1 MSRQLDVYI
10 EAERIGRL
18 FENTGIWSFQYDT
31 AWQASG
37 YPIAPRLPLQAAE
50 MVDTGTERPVQWFF
64 DNLLPEEMART
75 RLVASLEKGEWD
87 AWRLLERF
95 GSESAGA
102 LTLLKPGDSLAEPG
116 LNRLTDEQLHARIL
130 AMPHVPLGSDAPKKM
145 SLAGAQEKLPVVVN
159 EGGEIF
165 DPVGSQISTHILKP
179 DALSEYYPASAV
191 NEWFCA
197 RVAQELK
204 LNVPPVELRYLP
216 SCVYLIERFDR
227 AWVNGTLVRR
237 HALDAAQLLSLSAG
251 SKYTMSGA
259 KALNDV
265 VNICRA
271 KAPTRIAL
279 FRWALF
285 NVLIGNH
292 DAHLK
297 NLSLYAG
304 REGYSLAPHYDLLS
318 TASWAR
324 PELVNQGPIWS
335 DIELSFPIGD
345 ATSFRNIRREH
356 LFQFAKEIKI
366 PEITANREISRLVD
380 GIIAAADKVMAEF
393 EHRDDVPANMRAGQL
408 RMLRSI
414 RHLPVA
420 TMQAQLSG

>member
-1 MSRQLDVYI
+1 MSRELDVYI

-31 AWQASG
+31 AWQADG
-37 YPIAPRLPLQAAE
+37 YPIAPRLPLQATPI
-50 MVDTGTERPVQWFF
+50 VDTGTERPVQWFF

-75 RLVASLEKGEWD
+75 RLIASLEKGDWD

-102 LTLLKPGDSLAEPG
+102 LTLLKPGDVLAASG
-116 LNRLTDEQLHARIL
+116 LNCLSDEQLQARIL
-130 AMPHVPLGSDAPKKM
+130 AMPRVPLGSDAPKKM

-159 EGGEIF
+159 GAGELF

-179 DALSEYYPASAV
+179 DALSEHYPASAV

-204 LNVPPVELRYLP
+204 LNVPPVELRYVP
-216 SCVYLIERFDR
+216 SCIYLIERFDR
-227 AWVNGTLVRR
+227 AWVNQTLVRR
-237 HALDAAQLLSLSAG
+237 HTLDATQLLSLSSG

-259 KALNDV
+259 QALNDV
-265 VNICRA
+265 ASICRA

-285 NVLIGNH
+285 NILIGNH

-297 NLSLYAG
+297 NISLFAG

-324 PELVNQGPIWS
+324 PELVAHGPTWP
-335 DIELSFPIGD
+335 DIELSFPIGE
-345 ATSFRNIRREH
+345 ATTFRNIRRVH
-356 LFQFAKEIKI
+356 LFQFAEAINI
-366 PEITANREISRLVD
+366 PEKMAIREIDRLVA
-380 GIIAAADKVMAEF
+380 GISTAADKVMAEF
-393 EHRDDVPANMRAGQL
+393 EHRNDVPTHMRAGQL
-408 RMLRSI
+408 RMLLSI

-420 TMQAQLSG
+420 SMQAQLSG

>member
-1 MSRQLDVYI
+1 MSRELDVYI

-31 AWQASG
+31 TWQASG

-102 LTLLKPGDSLAEPG
+102 LTLLKPGDALAEPG
-116 LNRLTDEQLHARIL
+116 LNRLADEQLQARIL

-159 EGGEIF
+159 EAGEIF

-179 DALSEYYPASAV
+179 DALSEHYPASAV

-259 KALNDV
+259 SALNDV

-297 NLSLYAG
+297 NISLYAG
-304 REGYSLAPHYDLLS
+304 HEGYSLAPHYDLLS

-324 PELVNQGPIWS
+324 PELVNQGPTWP

-345 ATSFRNIRREH
+345 VTSFRNIRREH
-356 LFQFAKEIKI
+356 LFQFAEALKI
-366 PEITANREISRLVD
+366 PEITANRQISRLVD

-420 TMQAQLSG
+420 GMQAQLSG

>member
-1 MSRQLDVYI
+1 
-10 EAERIGRL
+10 
-18 FENTGIWSFQYDT
+18 
-31 AWQASG
+31 
-37 YPIAPRLPLQAAE
+37 
-50 MVDTGTERPVQWFF
+50 
-64 DNLLPEEMART
+64 
-75 RLVASLEKGEWD
+75 
-87 AWRLLERF
+87 
-95 GSESAGA
+95 
-102 LTLLKPGDSLAEPG
+102 
-116 LNRLTDEQLHARIL
+116 
-130 AMPHVPLGSDAPKKM
+130 MPHVPLGSDAPKKM
-145 SLAGAQEKLPVVVN
+145 SLAGAQEKLPVVRN
-159 EGGEIF
+159 EAGELF

-179 DALSEYYPASAV
+179 DALSEHYPASAV

-197 RVAQELK
+197 RVAQELN
-204 LNVPPVELRYLP
+204 LNVPRVELRYVP

-227 AWVNGTLVRR
+227 AWVNGTLLRR

-265 VNICRA
+265 VSICRA

-304 REGYSLAPHYDLLS
+304 SEGYSLAPHYDLLS

-324 PELVNQGPIWS
+324 PELVIQGPTWPN
-335 DIELSFPIGD
+335 IELSFPIGD
-345 ATSFRNIRREH
+345 ATTFNNIRRAH
-356 LFQFAKEIKI
+356 LFQFAEALNI
-366 PEITANREISRLVD
+366 PEKAANREISRLVD
-380 GIIAAADKVMAEF
+380 GIGTAADKVMAEF

-408 RMLRSI
+408 RMLLSI

-420 TMQAQLSG
+420 NMQAQLSS